1 MATKKKIEETTA
13 EVSRFEKAALLKSDE
28 FKRYSDLLN
37 TVLEDGKTYTKEEVR
52 VVLDETLKRKVVF

>member
-1 MATKKKIEETTA
+1 MATKKKTEETTA
-13 EVSRFEKAALLKSDE
+13 EVSRFEKAALLKSEE